1 MRYILDFFKGLGT
14 ASSLQDLQRIHVGE
28 ECKQS
33 CTKRKE
39 MEVYPGPG
47 LKGQPYFWDAS
58 WSASLHGE
66 LYLPYTS
73 FTGII

>member
-1 MRYILDFFKGLGT
+1 
-14 ASSLQDLQRIHVGE
+14 
-28 ECKQS
+28 
-33 CTKRKE
+33 
-39 MEVYPGPG
+39 MEVYPGRG